1 MKLSEHFTLEEFTRS
16 ATADERHID
25 NSLPEHL
32 LDAAFEQAK
41 FMEGIRSALSA
52 KAGNDVPID
61 ATSGYRCSELN
72 TAVGSKPNGDHPLMC
87 ACDFEAPAFGT
98 PYQIAKF
105 LAPMVNELGIGQL
118 IYEGNKQGARWVHAS
133 RRPASKI
140 VNRVITISPAGTALG
155 IQEVA

>member
-1 MKLSEHFTLEEFTRS
+1 MKLSKNFTLDEFTRS
-16 ATADERHID
+16 ETADELHID

-32 LDAAFEQAK
+32 LDAAFEQAR

-52 KAGNDVPID
+52 MAGKDVPID
-61 ATSGYRCSELN
+61 TSSGYRCSELN
-72 TAVGSKPNGDHPLMC
+72 AAVGSKPNGDHPLMC

-98 PYQIAKF
+98 PYQIAKA

-118 IYEGNKQGARWVHAS
+118 IYEGRGAHRWCHAS
-133 RRPASKI
+133 RRPAQKI
-140 VNRVITISPAGTALG
+140 VNRVITISTAGTELG